1 MPRAILL
8 LGATSPMARAAAA
21 RLARRGDHLF
31 LASSDEAE
39 CERLAR
45 DLEIRYQATVHAGHF
60 DATQSASHGR
70 LLEIVASELG
80 ELDAVLVATG
90 DMGSVP
96 NTLDPQE
103 AGRLIQVNFAGIA
116 SMLGAC
122 AQVLEQRGR
131 GIILVITSVAGDRGR
146 QSNFVYGAA
155 KGGLALYVQGLR
167 NLLHPRG
174 VRVVT
179 FKPGFVDTGM
189 TYGRAGTFLVASPA
203 AAGEAIVR
211 CLERGSDVVY
221 FPWFWWGIMA
231 IIRMIPEA
239 IFKRLKL

>member
-1 MPRAILL
+1 MPRTILI

-21 RLARRGDHLF
+21 RLASRGDRLF

-45 DLEIRYQATVHAGHF
+45 DLGIRFQATVHAGTF
-60 DATQSASHGR
+60 DATQPASHGR
-70 LLEIVASELG
+70 LLERVTSELG

-90 DMGSVP
+90 DMGLVP

-103 AGRLIQVNFAGIA
+103 AVRLVQVNFAGLA

-122 AQVLEQRGR
+122 AQVLERRGR
-131 GIILVITSVAGDRGR
+131 GVILVITSVAGDRGR

-155 KGGLALYVQGLR
+155 KGGLALYLQGLR

-174 VRVVT
+174 IRVVT

-189 TYGRAGTFLVASPA
+189 TYGRAGTFLVASPTE
-203 AAGEAIVR
+203 AGAAIVR
-211 CLERGSDVVY
+211 SLERGPDVVY
-221 FPWFWWGIMA
+221 FPWFWRGIMA
-231 IIRMIPEA
+231 VIRMIPEA
-239 IFKRLKL
+239 LFKRLKL

>member
-1 MPRAILL
+1 MSRVILI
-8 LGATSPMARAAAA
+8 LGATSPMARAAAG

-45 DLEIRYQATVHAGHF
+45 DLEIRHQTTVCFGRF
-60 DATQSASHGR
+60 DANEPASHGR
-70 LLEIVASELG
+70 LLETVASELG
-80 ELDAVLVATG
+80 ELDVVLVATG

-96 NTLDPQE
+96 NTLEPME
-103 AGRLIQVNFAGIA
+103 TIRLIQVNFAGLA

-122 AQVLEQRGR
+122 AQVLARRGR
-131 GIILVITSVAGDRGR
+131 GVILAITSVAGDRGR
-146 QSNFVYGAA
+146 QSHFVYGAT
-155 KGGLALYVQGLR
+155 KGGLALYLQGLR
-167 NLLHPRG
+167 NLLHPSG

-211 CLERGSDVVY
+211 SLDRGPDVVY
-221 FPWFWWGIMA
+221 FPWFWRWIMT
-231 IIRMIPEA
+231 IIRMIPETL
-239 IFKRLKL
+239 FKRLKL